1 MTHSNERRGTVDF
14 NSLHVFDRRRWLKPI
29 AGDQRLARR
38 ASDGRV
44 DVDEL
49 GELGVAAVD
58 TLAEAGHHVVWT
70 TWRPR
75 PWTEFELAL
84 KRQQDALIARALW
97 RAQSKTDRG
106 ARR

>member
-1 MTHSNERRGTVDF
+1 M
-14 NSLHVFDRRRWLKPI
+14 
-29 AGDQRLARR
+29 
-38 ASDGRV
+38 

-84 KRQQDALIARALW
+84 KRQQDALLERALW

-106 ARR
+106 ARPDTIKGQTVRTQLAI